1 MIVKNEQ
8 QNLPRCLASVR
19 SHVDEMIVVDT
30 GSQDDTI
37 TIAQQYGAQIHH
49 FQWCDDFAAARNFA
63 IAQASGQWI
72 LMLDADEELVCESAY
87 WREELNL
94 EPPNTLARWIALTDI
109 HQDITELPTLR
120 LFRNS
125 PNLKYLGRYHEQLVY
140 REQLI
145 PTHLTKK
152 LQSLKILHY
161 GYEDKLLLQ
170 KNINRD
176 IPLLE
181 RVRQQEPL
189 SLLLLMTLADTYV
202 RTDQVVKARECWSEA
217 FERITPNLL
226 SGLLPEEMVRLPALL
241 FTLGLDLM
249 HEQEDYETTMLICRR
264 GLEWFPNYPPL
275 NHLTGS
281 LLKQLGFAVAAIAYF
296 EKCLQMGRE
305 GSYFQREP
313 FDLRFLG
320 VWPAHDLGL
329 AYMEINC
336 LSEAIAAFEL
346 ALSFEAD
353 YLPAQ
358 ADLLAAQQKLQQ
370 G

>member
-1 MIVKNEQ
+1 MIVKNEE
-8 QNLPRCLASVR
+8 QNLERCLASAR

-37 TIAQQYGAQIHH
+37 TIAQQYGAQIQY

-63 IAQASGQWI
+63 IAQASGKWI
-72 LMLDADEELVCESAY
+72 LMLDADEELVVDFEDWRKQLSLDQSALAY
-87 WREELNL
+87 WI
-94 EPPNTLARWIALTDI
+94 PLTDL
-109 HQDITELPTLR
+109 HQAMTNLPTLR
-120 LFRNS
+120 LFRNL
-125 PNLKYLGRYHEQLVY
+125 PDLRYTGRYHEQLLY
-140 REQLI
+140 REQPI
-145 PTHLTKK
+145 PTELTQDVK
-152 LQSLKILHY
+152 SLKILHY
-161 GYEDKLLLQ
+161 GYEEQLLLQ
-170 KNINRD
+170 KNLNRD

-189 SLLLLMTLADTYV
+189 SLLLLMTLADTYL
-202 RTDQVVKARECWSEA
+202 RTDQVEKARECWAET
-217 FERITPNLL
+217 FERISPSLL
-226 SGLLPEEMVRLPALL
+226 AGTLPEETIRLPALL
-241 FTLGLDLM
+241 FTLGLDLL
-249 HEQEDYETTMLICRR
+249 HEQEDYETAMLVCRR

-281 LLKQLGFAVAAIAYF
+281 LFKQLGFPVAAIAYF

-358 ADLLAAQQKLQQ
+358 ADLQAAQQKLCQ